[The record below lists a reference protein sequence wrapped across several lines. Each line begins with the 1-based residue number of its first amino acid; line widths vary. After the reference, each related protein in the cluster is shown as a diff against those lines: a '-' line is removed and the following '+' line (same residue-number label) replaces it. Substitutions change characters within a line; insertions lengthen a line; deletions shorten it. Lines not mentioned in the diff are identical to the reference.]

1 MKKYSKQNM
10 KLAIGFITYK
20 EITAKYLPYFLPSLF
35 KALAGDIDYKIFCW
49 DNSENDKSNIEFIVS
64 NYPEIKIIK
73 SEKNIGFAAA
83 YNKMIDEA
91 KKLGAEYFLVINP
104 DTILELEAI
113 KNFVEVMEKDK
124 TLGSASPKVL
134 KWDFSEDKKTDIVDT
149 CGIRLK
155 TGLRFIDLG
164 QGEKDRGQYDKTEIL
179 GPSGAVGIYRMSALE
194 KITSPLAPLTSPP
207 RPTRFAC
214 EGGRATPLP
223 ACADRLVRRGDVKYF
238 DELMF
243 MYKEDCDLAY
253 RLNLAG
259 FKAKLAP
266 EAIIYHN
273 RPFSSA
279 KTGFMAFFRGRK
291 GKSEQVKKWSFLNQH
306 IIFLKYWHLQGFL
319 SKIVIILRILAIFV
333 FALLFEPYLLGQY
346 RELSKKWKI
355 IKSKSI

>member
-179 GPSGAVGIYRMSALE
+179 GPSGAAGIYRMSALD
-194 KITSPLAPLTSPP
+194 KVKSPQPPLS
-207 RPTRFAC
+207 RGS
-214 EGGRATPLP
+214 GGQ
-223 ACADRLVRRGDVKYF
+223 YF

>member
-1 MKKYSKQNM
+1 
-10 KLAIGFITYK
+10 
-20 EITAKYLPYFLPSLF
+20 
-35 KALAGDIDYKIFCW
+35 
-49 DNSENDKSNIEFIVS
+49 
-64 NYPEIKIIK
+64 
-73 SEKNIGFAAA
+73 
-83 YNKMIDEA
+83 MIDEA

-179 GPSGAVGIYRMSALE
+179 GPSGAAGIYRMSALD
-194 KITSPLAPLTSPP
+194 KVKSPQPPLS
-207 RPTRFAC
+207 RGS
-214 EGGRATPLP
+214 GGQ
-223 ACADRLVRRGDVKYF
+223 YF